1 MIVWWIQRKVSK
13 VITPIEV
20 KLEGVKTI
28 GAADTITKAYIR
40 ENAVFADAFNY
51 LIYGGRQV
59 VNPEELKEVDTTEII
74 IPFNTYDE
82 NKDEKYYDVAKLIS
96 DKLLNASPDNV
107 YWKINRFQLL
117 KRKRDLSEDEL
128 QELEDLEKT
137 TDLKEWNSFITALYD
152 DISNNKFPTTGKS
165 FKIPLSKVQK
175 YKLQKKGISKIFL
188 IDL

>member
-59 VNPEELKEVDTTEII
+59 VNPEEL
-74 IPFNTYDE
+74 
-82 NKDEKYYDVAKLIS
+82 
-96 DKLLNASPDNV
+96 
-107 YWKINRFQLL
+107 
-117 KRKRDLSEDEL
+117 
-128 QELEDLEKT
+128 
-137 TDLKEWNSFITALYD
+137 
-152 DISNNKFPTTGKS
+152 
-165 FKIPLSKVQK
+165 
-175 YKLQKKGISKIFL
+175 
-188 IDL
+188 